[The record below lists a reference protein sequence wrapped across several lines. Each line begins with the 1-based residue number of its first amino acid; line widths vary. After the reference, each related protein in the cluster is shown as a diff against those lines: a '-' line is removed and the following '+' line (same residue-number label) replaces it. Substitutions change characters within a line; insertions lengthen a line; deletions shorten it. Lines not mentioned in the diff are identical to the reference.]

1 MRALDIFGGYGTI
14 ATTAFVLGLLL
25 GGFPLFASEITILSL
40 AAMMT
45 LSLSNVAIGRDV
57 LRGTATPTLLAILLN
72 YVLLTGLILII
83 SSFFNGELAVG
94 WVLVA
99 AVPSAVAVVPYTYM
113 LGGDTRLSLVGT
125 TAIYFLSLILA
136 PLITIVFLGQEID
149 RIRLV
154 YTIVLMILI
163 PIAVSQLP
171 PLRRMSVS
179 RKTPLINICFGVLVF
194 TMTGA
199 NRSAFTGDP
208 NMVFWV
214 SSACFVCTFLIGV
227 IILLVSRARK
237 QPHERG
243 VALVLFSSYKN
254 TGLAAAVAMALIGP
268 AAAIPATIFVPFEIF
283 WLVTL
288 KRLVRL
294 LGRKGEP

>member
-83 SSFFNGELAVG
+83 SSFFNGELAAG

-125 TAIYFLSLILA
+125 TVIYFLSLILA
-136 PLITIVFLGQEID
+136 PLITIVFLGREID

-171 PLRRMSVS
+171 PLRRMSAS
-179 RKTPLINICFGVLVF
+179 RKTQLINICFGVLVF

-208 NMVFWV
+208 NMVFCV

-227 IILLVSRARK
+227 IILSVSRARK
-237 QPHERG
+237 QPPERG
-243 VALVLFSSYKN
+243 VAFVLFSSYKN

>member
-45 LSLSNVAIGRDV
+45 LSLSNMAIGRDV

-83 SSFFNGELAVG
+83 SSFFNGELAAG

-171 PLRRMSVS
+171 PLRRMSAS

-237 QPHERG
+237 QPPERG
-243 VALVLFSSYKN
+243 VAFVLFSSYKN

>member
-1 MRALDIFGGYGTI
+1 MQALDIFGGYGTI

-237 QPHERG
+237 QPPERG